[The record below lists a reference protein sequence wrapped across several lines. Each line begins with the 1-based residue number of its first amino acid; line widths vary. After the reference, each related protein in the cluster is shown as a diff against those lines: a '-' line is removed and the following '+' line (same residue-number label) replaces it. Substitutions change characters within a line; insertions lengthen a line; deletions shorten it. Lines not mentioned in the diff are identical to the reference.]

1 MDLALILAGAV
12 RLATPLGLAALGEA
26 IVERSGTI
34 NLGIEG
40 TMLAGALAGAY
51 GAAQAGWAAGVA
63 LAVAVGAGLGLVT
76 AVAILWGGANQFVVG
91 LSLTLAAVG
100 ASTYLYELWLPSG
113 TPPPEIPLAPTVDV
127 PLLSDIPLVG
137 AALFE
142 QSVFT
147 YVMLV
152 LAAATWWGLRR
163 TGAGLAVRAVG
174 DDPERAGLRGVPVR
188 LVRTAALVVAGALA
202 ALGGSVLTVGY
213 LGTFDE
219 NITAGRGY
227 VALAAVIIGRWSP
240 WGALAGA
247 GVFALFD
254 SLAIQAQSEGI
265 DVVPI
270 EILVAL
276 PYLVTLVALV
286 AVARGSRAPRA
297 LGRELGRAA

>member
-1 MDLALILAGAV
+1 VDPSLILSGAV
-12 RLATPLGLAALGEA
+12 RLATPLGLAALGETIA
-26 IVERSGTI
+26 ERSGTI

-63 LAVAVGAGLGLVT
+63 LALAVGAGLGLLT

-91 LSLTLAAVG
+91 LSLTLAATG

-113 TPPPEIPLAPTVDV
+113 TPAPEIPLAPRVDV
-127 PLLSDIPLVG
+127 PVLSDIPRIG

-147 YVMLV
+147 YAMVV
-152 LAAATWWGLRR
+152 LAFATWWGLRR
-163 TGAGLAVRAVG
+163 TGAGLAVRAAG
-174 DDPERAGLRGVPVR
+174 DDPARAALRGVPVR
-188 LVRTAALVVAGALA
+188 LVRTGALVVAGAMA
-202 ALGGSVLTVGY
+202 AAGGAVLTVGY
-213 LGTFDE
+213 LGAFDE
-219 NITAGRGY
+219 NVTAGRGY

-247 GVFALFD
+247 GVFAIFD
-254 SLAIQAQSEGI
+254 AIAIQAQAEGI

-270 EILVAL
+270 EMLTAL

-297 LGRELGRAA
+297 LGRELERTA